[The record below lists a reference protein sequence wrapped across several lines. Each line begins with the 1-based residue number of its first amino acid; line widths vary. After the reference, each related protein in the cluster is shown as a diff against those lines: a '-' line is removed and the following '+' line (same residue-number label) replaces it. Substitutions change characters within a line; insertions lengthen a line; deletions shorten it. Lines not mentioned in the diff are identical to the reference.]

1 MRNIIC
7 ASALLISVAVPVTT
21 SAADTSLAAARDLY
35 VSASYDDALAMLSAL
50 SNGSKSME
58 ERQSIDLY
66 RTLCLFAVGKTADA
80 DKVIEAML
88 LRDPLY
94 RAGDE
99 ELSPRVETAFQT
111 ARRRILPSVIQ
122 QKYAEAKAAFDK
134 QEWATASTGFA
145 EVLKSIAD
153 PDIAAAV
160 GAPPLSDIKT
170 LSAGFR
176 DLAVKSTPPPP
187 PAPKA
192 VAEVK
197 PVRPVKA
204 VYTPDDRDVLP
215 PVAIVQRVP
224 KYPAN
229 VTRPLQGVVQFV
241 VDENGA
247 VQTPTMP
254 VSIDM
259 SYDGMVISAAK
270 KWQYT
275 PATLDGKPVKY
286 MKRLTISV
294 SVTPP
299 QQGRP

>member
-7 ASALLISVAVPVTT
+7 ASALLISVACPVTT
-21 SAADTSLAAARDLY
+21 YAADTTLAAARDLY
-35 VSASYDDALAMLSAL
+35 VSASYDDALAMLGTL
-50 SNGSKSME
+50 SNGSRSLD

-66 RTLCLFAVGKTADA
+66 RTLCLFALGKTADA
-80 DKVIEAML
+80 DRVIEAML

-94 RAGDE
+94 RARDE
-99 ELSPRVETAFQT
+99 ELSPRVENAFQS

-122 QKYAEAKAAFDK
+122 QKYGEAKAAFDK
-134 QEWATASTGFA
+134 QDWPTASSGFS
-145 EVLKSIAD
+145 EVLKAIGD
-153 PDIAAAV
+153 PDIAGSA

-170 LSAGFR
+170 LASGFR

-187 PAPKA
+187 APKPVEA
-192 VAEVK
+192 K
-197 PVRPVKA
+197 PVVRPVKA
-204 VYTPDDRDVLP
+204 VYTSDDRDVLP
-215 PVAIVQRVP
+215 PVAVVQRVP

-241 VDENGA
+241 IDENGA

-275 PATLDGKPVKY
+275 PAMLDGKPVKY

-294 SVTPP
+294 AVTPA
-299 QQGRP
+299 QQ

>member
-21 SAADTSLAAARDLY
+21 DAADASLAAARDLY
-35 VSASYDDALAMLSAL
+35 VSASYDDALAMLSTL
-50 SNGSKSME
+50 STGTRSLQ

-66 RTLCLFAVGKTADA
+66 RTLCLFAIGKTTDA
-80 DKVIEAML
+80 DRLIEAML

-94 RAGDE
+94 RAADE
-99 ELSPRVETAFQT
+99 ELSPRVENAFQS

-134 QEWATASTGFA
+134 QEWAAASTGFA
-145 EVLKSIAD
+145 DVLKSIAD
-153 PDIAAAV
+153 PDIAATA

-170 LSAGFR
+170 LASGFR
-176 DLAVKSTPPPP
+176 DLAVKSTPPPLP
-187 PAPKA
+187 PAPK
-192 VAEVK
+192 VVESK

-204 VYTPDDRDVLP
+204 VYTPEDRDVLP
-215 PVAIVQRVP
+215 PIAVVQRVP

-241 VDENGA
+241 IDENGA
-247 VQTPTMP
+247 VQTPSMP

-275 PATLDGKPVKY
+275 PAMLDGKPVKY
-286 MKRLTISV
+286 LKRLTISV
-294 SVTPP
+294 AVAPP
-299 QQGRP
+299 K

>member
-7 ASALLISVAVPVTT
+7 ASALLISVAGSVTAY
-21 SAADTSLAAARDLY
+21 AADASLAAARDLY
-35 VSASYDDALAMLSAL
+35 VSASYDDALAMLGTL
-50 SNGSKSME
+50 SSGQKSVE

-66 RTLCLFAVGKTADA
+66 RTLCLFALGKTTEA

-94 RAGDE
+94 RAGNE

-134 QEWATASTGFA
+134 QEWATASTKFA
-145 EVLKSIAD
+145 EVLKSIGD
-153 PDIAAAV
+153 PDIAAAA

-176 DLAVKSTPPPP
+176 DLAVKSTPPPA
-187 PAPKA
+187 PAPKVVVE
-192 VAEVK
+192 VAK

-204 VYTPDDRDVLP
+204 VYTAEDRDVLP
-215 PVAIVQRVP
+215 PVAVVQRVP

-241 VDENGA
+241 IDENGA

-254 VSIDM
+254 VSIEM

-294 SVTPP
+294 STTPP
-299 QQGRP
+299 QK

>member
-7 ASALLISVAVPVTT
+7 ASALLISFAF
-21 SAADTSLAAARDLY
+21 SISAYAADTSLAAARDLY

-50 SNGSKSME
+50 SSGSRSME

-66 RTLCLFAVGKTADA
+66 RTLCLFALGKTADA
-80 DKVIEAML
+80 DRVIEGML

-99 ELSPRVETAFQT
+99 ELSPRVENAFQS

-134 QEWATASTGFA
+134 QDWASASAGFA
-145 EVLKSIAD
+145 EVLKSIND
-153 PDIAAAV
+153 PDIATVA

-170 LSAGFR
+170 LALGFH

-187 PAPKA
+187 VPAPKVDA
-192 VAEVK
+192 K
-197 PVRPVKA
+197 PIRPVKPF
-204 VYTPDDRDVLP
+204 YTADDRDVTAPIAL
-215 PVAIVQRVP
+215 VQKVP

-241 VDENGA
+241 IDENGA

-259 SYDGMVISAAK
+259 SYDGMVIAAAK
-270 KWQYT
+270 KWQYQ
-275 PATLDGKPVKY
+275 PAMLDGKPVKY

-294 SVTPP
+294 AVTPP
-299 QQGRP
+299 QR

>member
-7 ASALLISVAVPVTT
+7 ASALLISVAFPVTT
-21 SAADTSLAAARDLY
+21 YAADTSLAAARDLY
-35 VSASYDDALAMLSAL
+35 VSASYDDALAMLGTL
-50 SNGSKSME
+50 SNGSRSIE

-66 RTLCLFAVGKTADA
+66 RTLCLFALGKSADA
-80 DKVIEAML
+80 DRVIEAML

-94 RAGDE
+94 RARDE
-99 ELSPRVETAFQT
+99 ELSPRVENAFQS
-111 ARRRILPSVIQ
+111 ARRRVLPSVIQ
-122 QKYAEAKAAFDK
+122 QKYGEAKAAFDK
-134 QEWATASTGFA
+134 QDWATASSGFS
-145 EVLKSIAD
+145 EVLKAIGD
-153 PDIAAAV
+153 PDIAGSA

-170 LSAGFR
+170 LASGFR
-176 DLAVKSTPPPP
+176 DLAVKSVPPP
-187 PAPKA
+187 PAPKPVEA
-192 VAEVK
+192 K
-197 PVRPVKA
+197 PVVRPVKA
-204 VYTPDDRDVLP
+204 FYTSDDRDVLP
-215 PVAIVQRVP
+215 PVAVVQRVP

-241 VDENGA
+241 IDENGA

-275 PATLDGKPVKY
+275 PAMLDGKPVKY

-294 SVTPP
+294 AVAPP
-299 QQGRP
+299 QQQ

>member
-7 ASALLISVAVPVTT
+7 ASALLIAVAFPVTIN
-21 SAADTSLAAARDLY
+21 AADTSLAAARDLY
-35 VSASYDDALAMLSAL
+35 VSASYDDALAMLGTL
-50 SNGSKSME
+50 STGTRSLD

-66 RTLCLFAVGKTADA
+66 RTLCLFALGKTADA
-80 DKVIEAML
+80 DRVIETML

-94 RAGDE
+94 RAGNE

-122 QKYAEAKAAFDK
+122 QKYADAKAAFDK
-134 QEWATASTGFA
+134 QDWATASTGFA
-145 EVLKSIAD
+145 EVLKSIND
-153 PDIAAAV
+153 PDIAGSA

-170 LSAGFR
+170 LASGFR
-176 DLAVKSTPPPP
+176 DLAVKSTPPPAP
-187 PAPKA
+187 PPKVVEA
-192 VAEVK
+192 K

-204 VYTPDDRDVLP
+204 VYTPEDRDVLP

-259 SYDGMVISAAK
+259 SYDGMVIAAAK

-275 PATLDGKPVKY
+275 PAMLDGKPVKY
-286 MKRLTISV
+286 VKRLTISV

-299 QQGRP
+299 QH

>member
-7 ASALLISVAVPVTT
+7 ASALLISVAFPVTT
-21 SAADTSLAAARDLY
+21 YAADASLAAARDLY
-35 VSASYDDALAMLSAL
+35 VSASYDDALAMLGTL
-50 SNGSKSME
+50 SNGSRSVE

-66 RTLCLFAVGKTADA
+66 RTLCLFALGKPADA
-80 DKVIEAML
+80 DRVIEAML

-94 RAGDE
+94 RARDE
-99 ELSPRVETAFQT
+99 ELSPRVENAFQS

-122 QKYAEAKAAFDK
+122 QKYAEAKTAFDK
-134 QEWATASTGFA
+134 QEWAVAATGFT

-153 PDIAAAV
+153 PDISGSA

-170 LSAGFR
+170 LASGFR

-187 PAPKA
+187 APKVVEA
-192 VAEVK
+192 AK
-197 PVRPVKA
+197 PVRAVKA
-204 VYTPDDRDVLP
+204 VYGSDDRDVLP

-229 VTRPLQGVVQFV
+229 VTRPMSGVVQFV

-259 SYDGMVISAAK
+259 SYDGMVIAAAK

-275 PATLDGKPVKY
+275 PAMLEGKPVKY
-286 MKRLTISV
+286 LKRLSISV

-299 QQGRP
+299 AQ

>member
-7 ASALLISVAVPVTT
+7 ASALLISVAFPVTT
-21 SAADTSLAAARDLY
+21 DAADTSLAAARDLY
-35 VSASYDDALAMLSAL
+35 VSASYDDALAMLGTL
-50 SNGSKSME
+50 SNGQRSAQ

-66 RTLCLFAVGKTADA
+66 RTLCLFALGKTSDA
-80 DKVIEAML
+80 DRVIEAML

-99 ELSPRVETAFQT
+99 ELSPRVESAFQT

-122 QKYAEAKAAFDK
+122 QKYADAKAAFDK
-134 QEWATASTGFA
+134 QDWATASTGFA

-153 PDIAAAV
+153 PDIAASAA
-160 GAPPLSDIKT
+160 APPLADIKT
-170 LSAGFR
+170 LASGFR
-176 DLAVKSTPPPP
+176 DLAVKSTPPPA

-192 VAEVK
+192 VEAK
-197 PVRPVKA
+197 PVVRPVKA
-204 VYTPDDRDVLP
+204 VYSPEDRDVLP

-229 VTRPLQGVVQFV
+229 VTRPLSGVVQFI

-275 PATLDGKPVKY
+275 PAMLEGKPVKY
-286 MKRLTISV
+286 LKRRSISA

-299 QQGRP
+299 QQ

>member
-7 ASALLISVAVPVTT
+7 ASALLISVAGSVTAY
-21 SAADTSLAAARDLY
+21 AADASLAAARDLY
-35 VSASYDDALAMLSAL
+35 VSASYDDALAMLGTL
-50 SNGSKSME
+50 STGQKSLE

-66 RTLCLFAVGKTADA
+66 RTLCLFALGKTTEA

-94 RAGDE
+94 RAGNE

-145 EVLKSIAD
+145 DVLKSIGD
-153 PDIAAAV
+153 PDIAAAS

-176 DLAVKSTPPPP
+176 DLAVKSTPPPA
-187 PAPKA
+187 PAPKV
-192 VAEVK
+192 VAEVAK

-204 VYTPDDRDVLP
+204 VYTAEDRDVLP
-215 PVAIVQRVP
+215 PVAVVQRVP

-241 VDENGA
+241 IDENGV

-294 SVTPP
+294 STTPP
-299 QQGRP
+299 AQ

>member
-7 ASALLISVAVPVTT
+7 ASALLISVAFPVTT
-21 SAADTSLAAARDLY
+21 DAADASLAAARDLY
-35 VSASYDDALAMLSAL
+35 VSASYDDALAMLGTL
-50 SNGSKSME
+50 SNGSKSVE

-66 RTLCLFAVGKTADA
+66 RTLCLFALGKTTEADR
-80 DKVIEAML
+80 VIEAML

-94 RAGDE
+94 RAADE
-99 ELSPRVETAFQT
+99 ELSPRVENAFQA

-122 QKYAEAKAAFDK
+122 QKYADAKAAFDK
-134 QEWATASTGFA
+134 QQWAAASTGFA
-145 EVLKSIAD
+145 EVLKSIGD
-153 PDIAAAV
+153 PDIATSA

-170 LSAGFR
+170 LASGFR

-187 PAPKA
+187 P
-192 VAEVK
+192 VAKVEPPK
-197 PVRPVKA
+197 PVRQLKA
-204 VYTPDDRDVLP
+204 VYTAEDRDVVA
-215 PVAIVQRVP
+215 PVAVVQRVP

-229 VTRPLQGVVQFV
+229 VTKPLQGVVQFV
-241 VDENGA
+241 IDENGA
-247 VQTPTMP
+247 VLTPTMP

-259 SYDGMVISAAK
+259 SYDGMVMSAAK

-275 PATLDGKPVKY
+275 PAMLDGKPVKY

-299 QQGRP
+299 QQ

>member
-7 ASALLISVAVPVTT
+7 ASALLTSVAFSVTIH
-21 SAADTSLAAARDLY
+21 AADTSLAAARDLY
-35 VSASYDDALAMLSAL
+35 VSASYDDALAMLSTL
-50 SNGSKSME
+50 SNGPKNVE

-66 RTLCLFAVGKTADA
+66 RTLCLFALGKTTDA
-80 DKVIEAML
+80 DKVIEGML

-94 RAGDE
+94 RAADE
-99 ELSPRVETAFQT
+99 ELSPRVENAFQS

-134 QEWATASTGFA
+134 QDWAAAARGFA
-145 EVLKSIAD
+145 EVLKSIND
-153 PDIAAAV
+153 PDIAAAA

-176 DLAVKSTPPPP
+176 DLAVKSIPAPAPPP
-187 PAPKA
+187 KV

-197 PVRPVKA
+197 PARPVKA
-204 VYTPDDRDVLP
+204 IYTADDRDVQP
-215 PVAIVQRVP
+215 PVAVTQRVP

-270 KWQYT
+270 KWQYA

-299 QQGRP
+299 QQ

>member
-7 ASALLISVAVPVTT
+7 ASALLTSVAFSVTIY
-21 SAADTSLAAARDLY
+21 AADASLAAARDLY
-35 VSASYDDALAMLSAL
+35 VSASYDDALAMLGTL
-50 SNGSKSME
+50 SSGQKSVE

-66 RTLCLFAVGKTADA
+66 RTLCLFALGKTTEA

-134 QEWATASTGFA
+134 QEWATASTKFA
-145 EVLKSIAD
+145 EVLKSIGD
-153 PDIAAAV
+153 PDIAAAA

-176 DLAVKSTPPPP
+176 DLAVKSTPPPA
-187 PAPKA
+187 PAPKVVVE
-192 VAEVK
+192 VAK

-204 VYTPDDRDVLP
+204 VYTAEDRDVLP
-215 PVAIVQRVP
+215 PVAVVQRVP

-241 VDENGA
+241 IDENGA

-254 VSIDM
+254 VSIEM

-294 SVTPP
+294 STTPP
-299 QQGRP
+299 AQ

>member
-7 ASALLISVAVPVTT
+7 ASALLTSVAFSVTIY
-21 SAADTSLAAARDLY
+21 AADASLAAARDLY
-35 VSASYDDALAMLSAL
+35 VSASYDDALAMLSSL
-50 SNGSKSME
+50 SNGSKNTE

-66 RTLCLFAVGKTADA
+66 RTLCLFALGKTTDA
-80 DKVIEAML
+80 DKVIEGML

-94 RAGDE
+94 RAADE
-99 ELSPRVETAFQT
+99 ELSPRVENAFQS

-122 QKYAEAKAAFDK
+122 QKYADAKAAFDK
-134 QEWATASTGFA
+134 QDWATASTGFA
-145 EVLKSIAD
+145 EVLKSIND
-153 PDIAAAV
+153 PDIATAAV
-160 GAPPLSDIKT
+160 APPLSDIKT

-176 DLAVKSTPPPP
+176 DLAVKSTPPPA
-187 PAPKA
+187 PAPKV

-197 PVRPVKA
+197 PVVRPVKA
-204 VYTPDDRDVLP
+204 VYTADDRDVQP
-215 PVAIVQRVP
+215 PVAVTQRVP

-299 QQGRP
+299 QQ

>member
-1 MRNIIC
+1 MRNSIC
-7 ASALLISVAVPVTT
+7 ASALLISVAFSVTT
-21 SAADTSLAAARDLY
+21 YAADASLAAARDLY
-35 VSASYDDALAMLSAL
+35 VSASYDDALAMLGTL
-50 SNGSKSME
+50 SSGSRSVE

-66 RTLCLFAVGKTADA
+66 RTLCLFALGKTTDA
-80 DKVIEAML
+80 DRMIEAML

-99 ELSPRVETAFQT
+99 ELSPRVENAFQS

-122 QKYAEAKAAFDK
+122 QKYGEAKAAFDK
-134 QEWATASTGFA
+134 HDWQTASTGFA
-145 EVLKSIAD
+145 EVLKAIAD
-153 PDIAAAV
+153 PDIAGSA

-170 LSAGFR
+170 LASGFR
-176 DLAVKSTPPPP
+176 DLAVKSIPPPP

-192 VAEVK
+192 VEAK

-204 VYTPDDRDVLP
+204 FYTVDDRDVLP
-215 PVAIVQRVP
+215 PVAVVQRVP

-241 VDENGA
+241 IDENGI

-259 SYDGMVISAAK
+259 SYDGMVMSAAK

-275 PATLDGKPVKY
+275 PAMLDGKPVKY

-294 SVTPP
+294 SVAPP
-299 QQGRP
+299 QQPAR

>member
-7 ASALLISVAVPVTT
+7 ASALLISVAAPVTT
-21 SAADTSLAAARDLY
+21 YGADASLAAARDLY
-35 VSASYDDALAMLSAL
+35 VSASYDDALAMLGTL
-50 SNGSKSME
+50 SNGSKSVE

-66 RTLCLFAVGKTADA
+66 RTLCLFALGKTTEADR
-80 DKVIEAML
+80 VIEAML

-94 RAGDE
+94 RAADE
-99 ELSPRVETAFQT
+99 ELSPRVENAFQA

-134 QEWATASTGFA
+134 QQWAAASTGFA
-145 EVLKSIAD
+145 EVLKSLGD
-153 PDIAAAV
+153 PDIAASA

-170 LSAGFR
+170 LASGFR

-187 PAPKA
+187 P
-192 VAEVK
+192 VAKVEPPK
-197 PVRPVKA
+197 PVRQLKA
-204 VYTPDDRDVLP
+204 VYTAEDRDVVA
-215 PVAIVQRVP
+215 PVAVVQRVP

-229 VTRPLQGVVQFV
+229 VTKPLQGVVQFV
-241 VDENGA
+241 IDENGI

-259 SYDGMVISAAK
+259 SYDGMVMAAAK

-275 PATLDGKPVKY
+275 PAMLDGKPVKY

-294 SVTPP
+294 SMTPP
-299 QQGRP
+299 QQ